1 MISTPLANETPE
13 VPPIPQIPKITL
25 AEVRYSLPE
34 LLRELNAERGS
45 AAFAM
50 EKLDQT
56 EIAKLFKAKGARR
69 GKSAK

>member
-1 MISTPLANETPE
+1 MTPTPTANEP
-13 VPPIPQIPKITL
+13 VPVSKSSI

-56 EIAKLFKAKGARR
+56 EIAKIFKSKGARR
-69 GKSAK
+69 GKSGK

>member
-1 MISTPLANETPE
+1 MISTPMANES
-13 VPPIPQIPKITL
+13 PQIPNTAI
-25 AEVRYSLPE
+25 AEVRYSLPD

-45 AAFAM
+45 AVFAM

>member
-1 MISTPLANETPE
+1 MTPTPTSDE
-13 VPPIPQIPKITL
+13 ALPAPRVTI

-34 LLRELNAERGS
+34 LLQELNAERGS

-56 EIAKLFKAKGARR
+56 EIAKLFKSKGARR
-69 GKSAK
+69 GKSGK

>member
-1 MISTPLANETPE
+1 MTPILTPDETLT
-13 VPPIPQIPKITL
+13 VPKVSI
-25 AEVRYSLPE
+25 AEVRYSLPD

-56 EIAKLFKAKGARR
+56 EIAKLFKSKGARR
-69 GKSAK
+69 GKSGK

>member
-1 MISTPLANETPE
+1 MTPTPPAE
-13 VPPIPQIPKITL
+13 ELPPIPKVSI

-34 LLRELNAERGS
+34 LLRELNTERGS

-56 EIAKLFKAKGARR
+56 EIAKLFKSKGARR
-69 GKSAK
+69 GKSGK

>member
-1 MISTPLANETPE
+1 MISTPTAGETPQ
-13 VPPIPQIPKITL
+13 VPQIPKVTI

-34 LLRELNAERGS
+34 LLRELDAERGS

-56 EIAKLFKAKGARR
+56 EIAKLFKSKGVRR
-69 GKSAK
+69 GKSTK